1 MKLEI
6 ILWLNLEKNS
16 NRAFGNFS
24 KRESKTPGGVISRVG
39 WWLPKVPSFPLLV
52 LGSFKIG

>member
-16 NRAFGNFS
+16 NRAFGHFS
-24 KRESKTPGGVISRVG
+24 KRERKTFGGVIPRVDDD
-39 WWLPKVPSFPLLV
+39 L
-52 LGSFKIG
+52 

>member
-24 KRESKTPGGVISRVG
+24 KRERKTLGGVISRVYDD
-39 WWLPKVPSFPLLV
+39 LLV
-52 LGSFKIG
+52 